1 MRKGR
6 ASATATKS
14 DHATIKI
21 VAWMVACA
29 PIVPA
34 ALVNLEATTHGSM
47 GWTMAAVGSVIFAA
61 VFIEAAFIFLANR
74 RWLGGA
80 IFLVAGLACFTGN
93 LQNAIIN
100 AAATSDHR
108 SDHRKGM
115 VADAEK
121 LRSQRSQWSQDRAT
135 VAEIAG
141 ATPPATIEADIQQL
155 ISSDAGRWRATEEC
169 NPLKTTA
176 GASKEFCASVAKLR
190 AKKAAAEKR
199 DELDAKI
206 AQLDERTDGK
216 QVISSVDPYADTIV
230 DLAGAF
236 GYDLKGKADLIG
248 RSPVM
253 VKTLVL
259 EVIATFG
266 PAAVL
271 GIFAFI
277 FGWHRT
283 EKAAAEPEQPAKPKI
298 AAVPPPAPKVV
309 DVSAPVA
316 QPLAVPNG
324 DPMHAF
330 IHECLEDAP
339 GAHMPAGEPWTLWL
353 DWCRKKGIDA
363 GTQRA
368 FGLRLKEI
376 VAWEKNN
383 NRPRYMNVRAKGA
396 APAIRLAVSNG

>member
-1 MRKGR
+1 
-6 ASATATKS
+6 
-14 DHATIKI
+14 
-21 VAWMVACA
+21 MVACV

-34 ALVNLEATTHGSM
+34 ALVNLEATTHGSL

-80 IFLVAGLACFTGN
+80 IFLVAGLACFAGN

-108 SDHRKGM
+108 SDHRRSM

-121 LRSQRSQWSQDRAT
+121 IRSQRSQWSQDRAE
-135 VAEIAG
+135 VAKIAG
-141 ATPPATIEADIQQL
+141 ATPPSGFEAQIQQL
-155 ISSDAGRWRATEEC
+155 ISEQSQRWRATNEC
-169 NPLKTTA
+169 TGTA
-176 GASKEFCASVAKLR
+176 ITAAASREFCAQVNDLR
-190 AKKAAAEKR
+190 SKKAAAAKR

-206 AQLDERTDGK
+206 AQLDERTDGR
-216 QVISSVDPYADTIV
+216 QTISSVDPYADTIV
-230 DLAGAF
+230 EMAGAF
-236 GYDLKGKADLIG
+236 GYDLKGHAELIG

-271 GIFAFI
+271 GLFAFV
-277 FGWHRT
+277 FGWHRA
-283 EKAAAEPEQPAKPKI
+283 EKPATDPEPVKPRIAAAPA
-298 AAVPPPAPKVV
+298 PAPKVV
-309 DVSAPVA
+309 DVSAPIA
-316 QPLAVPNG
+316 APLSVPNG

-330 IHECLEDAP
+330 VHECLEDAP
-339 GAHMPAGEPWTLWL
+339 GAHMPAGEPWTIWL
-353 DWCRKKGIDA
+353 DWCRRKGIEA

-368 FGLRLKEI
+368 FGMRLKEI